1 MDSLLFG
8 SEPILQ
14 NYSIIKEKGLQVT
27 IFSPEKFI
35 VDILT
40 KRLNLPDSY
49 GQYQGNVVPVI
60 SIGSQNVLL
69 GTTDHMQIIVQSIND
84 RVIGQN
90 RYEDTLLGGG
100 YQERIE
106 QIIFSTMQIDIQSRN
121 NEARDNRTLVLA
133 ALHSTYCDEQQ
144 TAKGCRV
151 FAVPDSFINTG
162 NIQGGSALNRFTIRF
177 KMTYKQ
183 VHTLG
188 IDYYDKFYAELNT
201 ESSKDMIQYE

>member
-1 MDSLLFG
+1 MS
-8 SEPILQ
+8 
-14 NYSIIKEKGLQVT
+14 N
-27 IFSPEKFI
+27 IFQPEKFI
-35 VDILT
+35 VDILKT
-40 KRLNLPDSY
+40 RLNLPADY
-49 GQYQGNVVPVI
+49 GQYQGNIVPVI

-90 RYEDTLLGGG
+90 RYEDSLLGGG

-151 FAVPDSFINTG
+151 FAVPESFINTG
-162 NIQGGSALNRFTIRF
+162 NIQGGSALNRWTIRF

-188 IDYYDKFYAELNT
+188 IDYYDKFYTELNT
-201 ESSKDMIQYE
+201 ETSKDYISIMSS

>member
-1 MDSLLFG
+1 MSN
-8 SEPILQ
+8 IL
-14 NYSIIKEKGLQVT
+14 
-27 IFSPEKFI
+27 PEKFI
-35 VDILT
+35 VDILKT
-40 KRLNLPDSY
+40 RLNLPADY

-84 RVIGQN
+84 RVISQD

-106 QIIFSTMQIDIQSRN
+106 QIIFSTMQVDIQSRN

-133 ALHSTYCDEQQ
+133 ALHSTYAQEQQ
-144 TAKGCRV
+144 EKNGCRI

-162 NIQGGSALNRFTIRF
+162 NIQGGSALNRWTIRF

-201 ESSKDMIQYE
+201 ETSKDYISIMSS

>member
-1 MDSLLFG
+1 MS
-8 SEPILQ
+8 
-14 NYSIIKEKGLQVT
+14 N
-27 IFSPEKFI
+27 IFQPEKFI
-35 VDILT
+35 VDILKT
-40 KRLNLPDSY
+40 RLNLPADY

-84 RVIGQN
+84 RVISQN

-133 ALHSTYCDEQQ
+133 ALHSTYADQKQ
-144 TAKGCRV
+144 TELGCRI
-151 FAVPDSFINTG
+151 FAVPDNFINTG
-162 NIQGGSALNRFTIRF
+162 NVQGGSALNRWTIRF
-177 KMTYKQ
+177 KMTYRH

-201 ESSKDMIQYE
+201 ENSKDYISIMSS

>member
-1 MDSLLFG
+1 MVLENTRLLEIM
-8 SEPILQ
+8 S
-14 NYSIIKEKGLQVT
+14 N
-27 IFSPEKFI
+27 IFQPEKVI
-35 VDILT
+35 VDILKT
-40 KRLNLPDSY
+40 RLNLPADY

-84 RVIGQN
+84 RVIAQN
-90 RYEDTLLGGG
+90 RYEDTLFGGG

-106 QIIFSTMQIDIQSRN
+106 QIIFSTMQLDIQSRN

-133 ALHSTYCDEQQ
+133 ALHSTYAEEQQ
-144 TAKGCRV
+144 EANHCRI

-162 NIQGGSALNRFTIRF
+162 NIQGGSALNRWTIRF

-188 IDYYDKFYAELNT
+188 VDYYDKFYAELNT
-201 ESSKDMIQYE
+201 ENSKDYISIMSS

>member
-1 MDSLLFG
+1 MT
-8 SEPILQ
+8 IL
-14 NYSIIKEKGLQVT
+14 
-27 IFSPEKFI
+27 PEKII
-35 VDILT
+35 VDIL
-40 KRLNLPDSY
+40 KNRLNLPADY
-49 GQYQGNVVPVI
+49 GEYQGNIIPSI
-60 SIGSQNVLL
+60 AIGSQNVLL
-69 GTTDHMQIIVQSIND
+69 GTTDHLQIIVQSIND

-106 QIIFSTMQIDIQSRN
+106 QIIFSTMQVDIQSRN

-133 ALHSTYCDEQQ
+133 ALHSTYAEEKQ
-144 TAKGCRV
+144 TASGCRI

-162 NIQGGSALNRFTIRF
+162 NIQGGSALNRWTIRF

-201 ESSKDMIQYE
+201 ETSKDMIQYD